1 MGYFM
6 AKKNLPNVAVAL
18 RADGVWFLSLNRD
31 KSKTD
36 FKACNSTQD
45 WIVAIKDLF
54 GKNGVHA
61 KDRVCAI
68 LDVSLTSSI
77 QLPQNEALTDEELH
91 GIAMYK
97 DLEGAVAGK
106 ITDYT
111 WDYYQAFTGK
121 TSRPM
126 LNFVLVE
133 KRLIALI
140 ADVINSIAILDSIS
154 ISTLAMADFI
164 SYYQYE
170 SVKKKDSTIP
180 LKYVEQL
187 ALLLYLEK
195 GRDLTV
201 YGVYNGE
208 LCYTRVMRNYRGL
221 DGNVLMGSE
230 AGLLEQLDMDLLR
243 LCDDFFTAR
252 LGLPPVTRMVILMDT
267 DQVESIA
274 QALSE
279 NRRYVEVVP
288 SSRHLFKNAKP
299 SFSVC
304 DNKPVCELCDVGVQY
319 LPLYGALKGGS
330 LKSAQE

>member
-1 MGYFM
+1 M
-6 AKKNLPNVAVAL
+6 ARKNQANVAVAL

-31 KSKTD
+31 KKKAD
-36 FKACNSTQD
+36 YKACNSTQD

-61 KDRVCAI
+61 KDRVCAV

-77 QLPQNEALTDEELH
+77 QLPQNETLTDEELH

-97 DLEGAVAGK
+97 ELEGAVAGK
-106 ITDYT
+106 IGDYT
-111 WDYYQAFTGK
+111 WDYYQAFTSK

-126 LNFVLVE
+126 LNFVLAE
-133 KRLIALI
+133 KRLVALI
-140 ADVINSIAILDSIS
+140 ADVINSVAILDSIS

-164 SYYQYE
+164 SFYQYE
-170 SVKKKDSTIP
+170 TVKKKDAAIP

-187 ALLLYLEK
+187 ALLLYMEK

-221 DGNVLMGSE
+221 EGNVLLGSE
-230 AGLLEQLDMDLLR
+230 TGLLEQLDMDLLR

-252 LGLPPVTRMVILMDT
+252 LGLPPVTKMIILMDT
-267 DQVESIA
+267 DQVETISQTLA
-274 QALSE
+274 E

-288 SSRHLFKNAKP
+288 SSKHLFKNARP
-299 SFSVC
+299 SFAVC
-304 DNKPVCELCDVGVQY
+304 DDKTVCELCDIGVQY
-319 LPLYGALKGGS
+319 LPLYGVLKGGC